1 MQLSHTLPILLL
13 FTAPIMFATTT
24 PTFVSIAG
32 NDNNTCSR
40 IDPCQ
45 TWDGALAKTT
55 PGGVVFAVDI
65 GFFYGTAN
73 ITKPVTIDG
82 NGITLMAGINVT
94 GTGTVIVRNI
104 TALGGVRFLI

>member
-1 MQLSHTLPILLL
+1 LLGTITIRAAELIL
-13 FTAPIMFATTT
+13 AK
-24 PTFVSIAG
+24 
-32 NDNNTCSR
+32 
-40 IDPCQ
+40 